1 MLPIQWVEARV
12 VHRTA
17 LRTKSYSAPN
27 VSNPKVEKPL
37 YRPKDDR
44 YYQKARLPS
53 LQDRNQSS
61 HGSHL
66 PELCLGKEA

>member
-1 MLPIQWVEARV
+1 MWVLAIQWVEARV

-17 LRTKSYSAPN
+17 LRTKNYSAPN

-37 YRPKDDR
+37 YRAK
-44 YYQKARLPS
+44 YGHCYQKARLPG
-53 LQDRNQSS
+53 S

-66 PELCLGKEA
+66 PELCLGREA